1 MSVAATYAEALFES
15 AVAAGTVPEVAD
27 QLAQFRDAIAANP
40 ELHDVLENPE
50 FDTQVKKDVVA
61 DLLTGANALVANFA
75 QVLLDRGRI
84 TEIGEIAVEFSD
96 RVAAAE
102 GRLRVRVRTAIALP
116 DDLRERLIAQISER
130 TGRPVDID
138 AVIDHEIVGGLVIE
152 TDGSVVDASVRARL
166 ASIRHNML
174 QTPVLSA
181 VDAESV

>member
-1 MSVAATYAEALFES
+1 VSVAATYAEALFES

-75 QVLLDRGRI
+75 QVLLDR
-84 TEIGEIAVEFSD
+84 EFSD